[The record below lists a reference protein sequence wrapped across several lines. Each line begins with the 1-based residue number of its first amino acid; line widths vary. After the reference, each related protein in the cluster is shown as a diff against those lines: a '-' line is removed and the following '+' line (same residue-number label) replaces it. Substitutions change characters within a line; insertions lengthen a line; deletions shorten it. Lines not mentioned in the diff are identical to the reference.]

1 MIADMHTA
9 LGKTRVTTRWD
20 LDCRKKRNQ
29 STHQRQVQLDAVGC
43 VKHKLD
49 DDVGLDMEEYRL
61 HRGAVGSLQYLS
73 IDRCVQFETN
83 ACAKKITWN

>member
-1 MIADMHTA
+1 MQKDRTDITPNPRYLRAVLHSMELTKCKPA
-9 LGKTRVTTRWD
+9 PTP
-20 LDCRKKRNQ
+20 
-29 STHQRQVQLDAVGC
+29 SAVGC